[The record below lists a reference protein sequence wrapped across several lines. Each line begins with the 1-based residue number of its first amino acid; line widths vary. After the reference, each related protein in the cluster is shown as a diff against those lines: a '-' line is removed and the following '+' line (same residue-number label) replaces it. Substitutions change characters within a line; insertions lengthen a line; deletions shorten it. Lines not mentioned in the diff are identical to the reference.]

1 MKDFIRVKKRITS
14 LEAKIRKLETE
25 KNRLKRVVSRQ
36 KTQDRGTV
44 HLH

>member
-1 MKDFIRVKKRITS
+1 MKDYIRVKRRITS

-25 KNRLKRVVSRQ
+25 KNRLKRVVSKQ

-44 HLH
+44 YLR